1 VAVAAGDEPGA
12 TAALAGSLARQP
24 LGRGH
29 SAAPQQRC
37 LALIY
42 VLVPEARP
50 WWDAADLG
58 PAFVVARDLARA
70 VVAARAGGR
79 LPAETPPLPEPGVV
93 EAHLPSRWA
102 AELAVAAV
110 AGGRDD
116 GWALLRHGWPRL
128 RPAVEDLAATG
139 AGPVR
144 TAARTVLRRLAVPPA
159 GRLELRL
166 LGPVELGRDGT
177 AVAAPDW
184 RRERVRILLAYLA
197 LHGTAS
203 RQQVADD
210 LWPALD
216 AEAQSRN
223 LRVTLTYLLRVL
235 EPDRVARAPSFFVH
249 QEGDRLSL
257 EAGGRLDV
265 DLWAFDAEAR
275 LAAEANDQGAPSAV
289 LDHALRA
296 VELWRGEATELV
308 SQPWALAPLEQRR
321 ARFAALATRAGELL
335 LAQGNPESAQ
345 ALAERALAVD
355 PWLEAPHRL
364 VVAANHALGDDLAA
378 RRALTRYREA
388 IREVGLSPDEAT
400 LMVERLLDQD
410 SSGPGVGR

>member
-1 VAVAAGDEPGA
+1 
-12 TAALAGSLARQP
+12 
-24 LGRGH
+24 
-29 SAAPQQRC
+29 
-37 LALIY
+37 
-42 VLVPEARP
+42 
-50 WWDAADLG
+50 
-58 PAFVVARDLARA
+58 
-70 VVAARAGGR
+70 
-79 LPAETPPLPEPGVV
+79 
-93 EAHLPSRWA
+93 
-102 AELAVAAV
+102 
-110 AGGRDD
+110 
-116 GWALLRHGWPRL
+116 
-128 RPAVEDLAATG
+128 
-139 AGPVR
+139 
-144 TAARTVLRRLAVPPA
+144 
-159 GRLELRL
+159 
-166 LGPVELGRDGT
+166 
-177 AVAAPDW
+177 VAAPDW

-197 LHGTAS
+197 LQGTAS

-235 EPDRVARAPSFFVH
+235 EPDRLPRAPSFFVH
-249 QEGDRLSL
+249 QDGDRLSL
-257 EAGGRLDV
+257 RAGDCLDV
-265 DLWAFDAEAR
+265 DLWAFDAVAR
-275 LAAEANDQGAPSAV
+275 RAAEANERGAPSAV

-308 SQPWALAPLEQRR
+308 SQPWALVPLEQRR

-400 LMVERLLDQD
+400 LMVERLLDHE